1 MNKIYLRICKYSLSY
16 AEWTITFFRPRS
28 YSMIQTNYSI
38 FVSYVSGKFN
48 CQFQNKTQLY
58 VFQNSAN
65 MVTIYVKKVGPKCG
79 KIVFIDLKILAVNY
93 TRFKLFEF
101 IRLLI
106 LYVYLQPEPS
116 KKGNEFFLVFFKFFF
131 FKTQIIL

>member
-1 MNKIYLRICKYSLSY
+1 MFQVSSIVSFKTKLSY
-16 AEWTITFFRPRS
+16 
-28 YSMIQTNYSI
+28 
-38 FVSYVSGKFN
+38 
-48 CQFQNKTQLY
+48 
-58 VFQNSAN
+58 

-79 KIVFIDLKILAVNY
+79 KIVFIDFKILAVNY

-116 KKGNEFFLVFFKFFF
+116 KKGNEFF
-131 FKTQIIL
+131 